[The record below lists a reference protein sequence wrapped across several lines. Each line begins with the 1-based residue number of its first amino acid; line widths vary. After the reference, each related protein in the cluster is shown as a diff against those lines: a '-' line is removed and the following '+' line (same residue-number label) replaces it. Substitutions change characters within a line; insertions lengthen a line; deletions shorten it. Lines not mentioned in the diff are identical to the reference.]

1 MKKSIYLILI
11 GVSIMACK
19 TNGSTGKKEIFWVDG
34 ARVNCVGVG
43 PMKCLQIKR
52 TEDGSWENFYDT
64 IEGFDY
70 EPGYL
75 YTLEVAINSL
85 PKENLPADK
94 SMLTYRLVNVVS
106 KKPDPKI
113 RLNDIWVA
121 THINNS
127 ALDRSK
133 KLPQIEMSLKKMQ
146 LMGTDGCNSIRCEIN
161 DLSENSIS
169 FGAMMGTKKMCS
181 NMEVPNQFNNALAIV
196 TSYNFK
202 DLELSLYDQEGQ
214 EVLKFL
220 KVD

>member
-1 MKKSIYLILI
+1 
-11 GVSIMACK
+11 
-19 TNGSTGKKEIFWVDG
+19 
-34 ARVNCVGVG
+34 
-43 PMKCLQIKR
+43 MKCLQIKR

-127 ALDRSK
+127 VLDRSE

-169 FGAMMGTKKMCS
+169 FGAMMGTKKMCP

>member
-1 MKKSIYLILI
+1 MKKSIYIILI
-11 GVSIMACK
+11 GLSIMACK
-19 TNGSTGKKEIFWVDG
+19 TNGSNSKKEIFWVDS
-34 ARVNCVGVG
+34 ARVDCVGIG

-169 FGAMMGTKKMCS
+169 FGAMMGTKKMCP

-220 KVD
+220 RVD